1 MVTKEVK
8 KLKDYTISE
17 INEFLK
23 AVNDIPNVTAFLCRD
38 TKQIMLDYRVEGNT
52 IRYCM
57 NDEVDFK
64 KLTKP
69 CKAKLD
75 IAELTD
81 FVMLI
86 GKIKSDDIISF
97 EQVNQ
102 DYDTYFVIVRPKS
115 NRDDQKMSYEV
126 QKDYLFYQFI
136 KNGYEISTNYYAYEV
151 FDCCD
156 NYTID
161 IY

>member
-52 IRYCM
+52 VRYYM

-64 KLTKP
+64 KLTEP
-69 CKAKLD
+69 RKAKLG
-75 IAELTD
+75 IAEMNLL
-81 FVMLI
+81 VLQI
-86 GKIKSDDIISF
+86 GKIEADDIISF
-97 EQVNQ
+97 EKVS
-102 DYDTYFVIVRPKS
+102 DDEDEYFITVRPKS
-115 NRDDQKMSYEV
+115 QKDDYKMSYKIIE
-126 QKDYLFYQFI
+126 DYLYRRFI
-136 KNGYEISTNYYAYEV
+136 KSGYEISKDYYAYEI

>member
-52 IRYCM
+52 VRYCM

-64 KLTKP
+64 ELTKP
-69 CKAKLD
+69 RKTKLGV
-75 IAELTD
+75 AEMRQM
-81 FVMLI
+81 VVYV
-86 GKIKSDDIISF
+86 GKIEGNDLIALYDCSPNEYYIEVKSRLCRD
-97 EQVNQ
+97 
-102 DYDTYFVIVRPKS
+102 
-115 NRDDQKMSYEV
+115 NRKMSYDIPE
-126 QKDYLFYQFI
+126 DDLYRNFI
-136 KNGYEISTNYYAYEV
+136 KCGFEPCKSYLASEV

-156 NYTID
+156 DYSIEV
-161 IY
+161 Y

>member
-1 MVTKEVK
+1 MVTNEVK

-69 CKAKLD
+69 CKAKLG
-75 IAELTD
+75 IGCLN
-81 FVMLI
+81 LLILQI
-86 GKIKSDDIISF
+86 GKIEADDIISF
-97 EQVNQ
+97 EEVHE
-102 DYDTYFVIVRPKS
+102 DDDTYFVIVRPKS
-115 NRDDQKMSYEV
+115 NRDDQKLSYEV
-126 QKDYLFYQFI
+126 PKDYLFNQFI
-136 KNGYEISTNYYAYEV
+136 KNGYEISKNYYAYEV

-156 NYTID
+156 DYTID